1 MKCIGRRW
9 WDGSDGGVAFIIC
22 SPYLR
27 PRRELDWHGSPFH
40 FVSLSFFGHCINKN
54 ATRANAWFLKFR
66 ASLVA
71 IIFVQLNL
79 TFIAWKKRTSC
90 FIAQWRGPNCNQLY
104 KVSLQSNVPCC
115 LTKRLELLVCRWSFV
130 NVQSYKSHKDKRR
143 FGDFEIQVQVEK
155 ICGEMLLR
163 LKTAR
168 CNKCARLNLQTQ

>member
-40 FVSLSFFGHCINKN
+40 FVSLSFFRHCVNKTV
-54 ATRANAWFLKFR
+54 TRANAWFLKFR

-115 LTKRLELLVCRWSFV
+115 LTKRLKLLVCRWSFV
-130 NVQSYKSHKDKRR
+130 NVQSRQK
-143 FGDFEIQVQVEK
+143 EIRGLWNTSSSWENMWRDAVATQDCEVQ
-155 ICGEMLLR
+155 
-163 LKTAR
+163 
-168 CNKCARLNLQTQ
+168 